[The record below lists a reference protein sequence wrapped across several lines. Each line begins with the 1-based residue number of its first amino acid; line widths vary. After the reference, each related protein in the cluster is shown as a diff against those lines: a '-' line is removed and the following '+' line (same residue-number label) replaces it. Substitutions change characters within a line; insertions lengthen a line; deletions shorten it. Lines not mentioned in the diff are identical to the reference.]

1 MHYLAEPEAS
11 IQEQRVNYDSEDTCY
26 EPLNASLTKGSF
38 HVRDEA
44 QETGAEMQDIIATE
58 VISFSNSGNSS
69 SETGSPENVSKEPP
83 NKPMAE
89 KTISTTTDDAH
100 YVSRIEQPQNSPV
113 NTCQSDSSGGCLKLR
128 METCTT
134 MDSGEEPRRSRTY
147 KMWAMQGY
155 KVES

>member
-1 MHYLAEPEAS
+1 M
-11 IQEQRVNYDSEDTCY
+11 
-26 EPLNASLTKGSF
+26 
-38 HVRDEA
+38 RDEA
-44 QETGAEMQDIIATE
+44 QETGAEMHDIIATE

-69 SETGSPENVSKEPP
+69 SEKGSPENVSKEPP
-83 NKPMAE
+83 NEPMAE

-113 NTCQSDSSGGCLKLR
+113 NTCQSDSIGGCLKLR

-134 MDSGEEPRRSRTY
+134 IDSGEEPGRSRTY

-155 KVES
+155 KVET

>member
-1 MHYLAEPEAS
+1 MH
-11 IQEQRVNYDSEDTCY
+11 
-26 EPLNASLTKGSF
+26 
-38 HVRDEA
+38 
-44 QETGAEMQDIIATE
+44 DIIATE

-69 SETGSPENVSKEPP
+69 SEKGSPENVSKEPP
-83 NKPMAE
+83 NEPMAE

-113 NTCQSDSSGGCLKLR
+113 NTCQSDSIGGCLKLR

-134 MDSGEEPRRSRTY
+134 MDSGEEPGRSRTY

-155 KVES
+155 KVET